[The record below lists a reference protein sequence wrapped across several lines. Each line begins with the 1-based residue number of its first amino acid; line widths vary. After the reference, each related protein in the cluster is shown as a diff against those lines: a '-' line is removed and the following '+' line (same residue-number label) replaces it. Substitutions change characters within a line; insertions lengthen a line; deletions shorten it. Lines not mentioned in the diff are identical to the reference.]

1 MTIEAFLAALRI
13 VFDTPVLL
21 AIFGG
26 AIYGV
31 VIGAIPGLTA
41 TMATAL
47 LVPLTFYMDP
57 IPAIA
62 LIVSTTAMAITSGDI
77 PGALLRIP
85 GTPASAAYVEESY
98 AMTLNGNAETALS
111 IGIFFSAIGGLF
123 GATVLMVSGP
133 LLARVALRF
142 SSFEF
147 FWLALLGL
155 MTSALVSAR
164 DPARG
169 FASLLLGLLISTVG
183 LDITS
188 GQPRFTFGSIELYGG
203 VSFIPTMIGMFAL
216 AEVLRGFS
224 ASANFPPAPDTSRV
238 VPFRG
243 MWKLIRKYPW
253 SPLRGATLGT
263 AVGALPGVGGDLAA
277 WIAYGVSRKFS
288 KTPEKF
294 GTGHPEGLVEAT
306 SSNNAGLSSAWIPA
320 MVFGIPGDAVTAIA
334 VGVLFM
340 KGLNPGPRLFLDNPA
355 MPMAIILCFFIA
367 NLLIFPL
374 GWLAIKGSRRIL
386 AVPRNVIVPVVL
398 ICCILGSFAINN
410 SMFGVGV
417 MLAAGVV
424 GYLLESNGFPVA
436 PVILGLVLGPVL
448 ERNFIMS
455 MQIADGNLL
464 GFFERPIAAA
474 LGIVVCAVALAPFLR
489 RRLRL
494 QKLQKE

>member
-188 GQPRFTFGSIELYGG
+188 GQPRVYLRFNRTLWRGKFHSHDDRNVCAGGGAARIFGLGKLPACAGYIARRA
-203 VSFIPTMIGMFAL
+203 IP
-216 AEVLRGFS
+216 R
-224 ASANFPPAPDTSRV
+224 
-238 VPFRG
+238 
-243 MWKLIRKYPW
+243 
-253 SPLRGATLGT
+253 
-263 AVGALPGVGGDLAA
+263 
-277 WIAYGVSRKFS
+277 
-288 KTPEKF
+288 
-294 GTGHPEGLVEAT
+294 HVEADPEVSLVT
-306 SSNNAGLSSAWIPA
+306 VARRDTWHRRGRSA
-320 MVFGIPGDAVTAIA
+320 
-334 VGVLFM
+334 
-340 KGLNPGPRLFLDNPA
+340 
-355 MPMAIILCFFIA
+355 
-367 NLLIFPL
+367 
-374 GWLAIKGSRRIL
+374 
-386 AVPRNVIVPVVL
+386 
-398 ICCILGSFAINN
+398 
-410 SMFGVGV
+410 
-417 MLAAGVV
+417 
-424 GYLLESNGFPVA
+424 
-436 PVILGLVLGPVL
+436 
-448 ERNFIMS
+448 
-455 MQIADGNLL
+455 
-464 GFFERPIAAA
+464 
-474 LGIVVCAVALAPFLR
+474 R
-489 RRLRL
+489 RRR
-494 QKLQKE
+494 